1 MDTISLINK
10 LIKNYDEDYNEII
23 FLFEKFKI
31 NNQYQFIIFLSK
43 RKKIRE
49 FITNNYNSKF
59 SDIDNWLYAEKKITK
74 KYEEPNKYTLFSIY
88 DFIQKNCII
97 SVKFSKN
104 FIEISIPEINTSFFF
119 NISIDKDN
127 IKKYDL
133 KAEYQLKESL
143 WSKTFNTNETN
154 YITIKTLD
162 KIYHSIF
169 KQTEKNIINKIK
181 KIFEKLQLDDECYL
195 ISSF

>member
-23 FLFEKFKI
+23 FLFETFKI

-49 FITNNYNSKF
+49 FSTNNYNPKF

-88 DFIQKNCII
+88 EFIQKNCII
-97 SVKFSKN
+97 SVKFSKS

-133 KAEYQLKESL
+133 KEEYQLKESL

-162 KIYHSIF
+162 KI
-169 KQTEKNIINKIK
+169 K

>member
-23 FLFEKFKI
+23 FLFETFKI

-49 FITNNYNSKF
+49 FSTNNYNPKF

-88 DFIQKNCII
+88 EFIQKNCII
-97 SVKFSKN
+97 SVKFSKS

-133 KAEYQLKESL
+133 KEEYQLKESL

-169 KQTEKNIINKIK
+169 KKTEKNIINKIK